1 MEALFKTWR
10 VNRKVLLKFFDG
22 YTLDQLNKIP
32 DGFNNNLIWNLGHIL
47 VVQQSLIYRASNQP
61 MSVSMEMLNKYKP
74 GSKPTETVTQEE
86 VNLIKELMSSL
97 VAKTV
102 EDYNNGIF
110 TTYNEFTTST
120 GFNISSI
127 EDALEFNNYHEGMHL
142 GYIMSLKK
150 FI

>member
-32 DGFNNNLIWNLGHIL
+32 DGFSNNLIWNLGHIL

-74 GSKPTETVTQEE
+74 GSKPTEPVTQEE